1 MRNKLRLLTPGPTHL
16 PEKVRLALAKDMI
29 HHRKPEFES
38 IMKELQAGLQELFA
52 TNQPVLPLSCSG
64 SGAMQAA
71 IVNLF
76 NPKEKVLVVE
86 GGKFGHRWSQIGLN
100 HELEVISLKV
110 PWGQTVDP
118 DEIERLINK
127 EPDIRAVLVQ
137 ASETSTGVTH
147 PIAEISEITS
157 PKDILLIVDGISAVG
172 ISPCPMD
179 KWGIDCLLTGSQK
192 GIMLPP
198 GLALISLS
206 AKAWEKTKQV
216 KKNLFY
222 FDLQKEY
229 EKSLQGQTTFSSPIN
244 LIMGLKESLELI
256 LKDGLS
262 EIHRKYWSLTR
273 MTRKGVE
280 ALGLELLAT
289 KNFTW
294 GVTSI
299 LLPSGTDGQKI
310 LNTVANQYNVVL
322 AGGQEHLKGKIVR
335 IGHMGHIDWADI
347 LAGLYALKESLA
359 INKIEFYPSEN
370 YLEQAMQAYEMAWE
384 EELPF

>member
-38 IMKELQAGLQELFA
+38 LMKKLQADLQELFA

-71 IVNLF
+71 IANLF

-86 GGKFGHRWSQIGLN
+86 GGKFGHRWAQIALN

-110 PWGQTVDP
+110 PWGQAVDP
-118 DEIERLINK
+118 NEIEKFMNQ
-127 EPDIRAVLVQ
+127 EPDIKAVLVQ
-137 ASETSTGVTH
+137 SSETSTGVAH
-147 PIAEISEITS
+147 PIADISKITS

-216 KKNLFY
+216 EKNLFY

-229 EKSLQGQTTFSSPIN
+229 EKNLQGQTAFSSPIN
-244 LIMGLKESLELI
+244 LLMGLKESLELI
-256 LKDGLS
+256 LKNGLS
-262 EIHRKYWSLTR
+262 EIHRKHLALTK
-273 MTRKGVE
+273 MTRKGIE
-280 ALGLELLAT
+280 ALGLELLA
-289 KNFTW
+289 KKHFTW
-294 GVTSI
+294 GITSI

-310 LNTVANQYNVVL
+310 LNTVAKQFNVVL

-335 IGHMGHIDWADI
+335 IGHMGYIDWADI
-347 LAGLYALKESLA
+347 LAGLYALKESLE
-359 INKIEFYPSEN
+359 INKIEFNPSEN